1 MLDQKMLRKYDHG
14 ICALVR
20 RTLKIIQWHK
30 EACAYNLGTLPR
42 QTCFCYRYYTEKCD
56 IYSLGILLIALRTGR
71 HYWRPDCCEDE
82 QIVEESKNLL
92 SEENGRDTVDEIHCC
107 IQMQIVLAHSERP
120 THTHTQI

>member
-1 MLDQKMLRKYDHG
+1 MLTIWGHCLGRLAFA
-14 ICALVR
+14 IC
-20 RTLKIIQWHK
+20 
-30 EACAYNLGTLPR
+30 
-42 QTCFCYRYYTEKCD
+42 RYYTEKCD

-107 IQMQIVLAHSERP
+107 IQMQI
-120 THTHTQI
+120 